1 MGGSRQSLIAQQTA
15 LRLETHLTQATSELT
30 SANTTH
36 MVYAHGFRSSPRSFK
51 AQFIAKWLQAHR
63 PDIVWFCPQLPASPH
78 AAAKMLFNA
87 VHTWPKHST
96 AVLGSSLGG
105 FYATWLGAVLRC
117 PTVLL
122 NPAVHPARDLVAY
135 IGTQTAWHNPHELVT
150 FESHFIEELKALYVG
165 LGRKAS
171 GAVTANEDATVQQD
185 THRLLNMVTT
195 GDEVLSWQEMVAR
208 YPLAQLHLIEGSD
221 HGISD
226 FENHFPLVQT
236 FLGL

>member
-1 MGGSRQSLIAQQTA
+1 M
-15 LRLETHLTQATSELT
+15 TQATSEAT
-30 SANTTH
+30 PAAITH
-36 MVYAHGFRSSPRSFK
+36 LVYAHGFRSSPRSFK

-63 PDIVWFCPQLPASPH
+63 PDIVWFCPQLPASPS
-78 AAAKMLFNA
+78 AAAEMLFNT
-87 VHTWPKHST
+87 VHAWPKHST
-96 AVLGSSLGG
+96 AVIGSSLGG
-105 FYATWLGAVLRC
+105 FYATWLGALMRC
-117 PTVLL
+117 RTVLL

-135 IGTQTAWHNPHELVT
+135 IGTQTAWHNPNELVT

-165 LGRKAS
+165 LGRKTLGNVPS
-171 GAVTANEDATVQQD
+171 NEDAAVPHD
-185 THRLLNMVTT
+185 TASLLNMVAT

-226 FENHFPLVQT
+226 FEQHFPVVQT